1 MIKLLKV
8 EWMKIKNYNAFI
20 VISSFF
26 ALGVF
31 ASNYLAYSFK
41 KNVIDPSDPTGF
53 LSSATPFGFPKVW
66 QTVSYYSGLML
77 LLPGLLIL
85 ILVTNE
91 FTYKTHRQNIIDGIS
106 RNQFTQVKILLGF
119 ITALASTVLVFI
131 AALLFGLLVGSSS
144 FSLSGIENIG
154 YFFLK
159 ALTYNLLAVLIGV
172 LIRRTGFAIAVYF
185 IYTVLENG
193 ISLLLYVWAIN
204 IKKNN
209 DIDLGNMGNYLP
221 MNASDGLLYSP
232 FDSFANLAKKL
243 LPADYTWLV
252 LTLAIVYLVL
262 FYFWSER
269 RMSRSDL

>member
-1 MIKLLKV
+1 
-8 EWMKIKNYNAFI
+8 MKIKNYNAFI

-26 ALGVF
+26 VLGVF
-31 ASNYLAYSFK
+31 AANYLAYYFK

-53 LSSATPFGFPKVW
+53 LSSGSPFGFPKVW

-77 LLPGLLIL
+77 LLPGLLML

-106 RNQFTQVKILLGF
+106 RNQFTEVKLLMGLL
-119 ITALASTVLVFI
+119 TAVACTVLVFI
-131 AALLFGLLVGSSS
+131 AALLFGFIVSTDS
-144 FSLSGIENIG
+144 FSLEGIENVG

-159 ALTYNLLAVLIGV
+159 ALTYNFVAILMGV

-185 IYTVLENG
+185 IYTVVENG
-193 ISLLLYVWAIN
+193 ISLLLYVWAIKL
-204 IKKNN
+204 KKDSN
-209 DIDLGNMGNYLP
+209 IDLGNMGNYLP

-232 FDSFANLAKKL
+232 LSSFSNIAHKI

-252 LTLAIVYLVL
+252 LSLAIVYLVL
-262 FYFWSER
+262 FYFWSKR
-269 RMSRSDL
+269 RMLRSDL